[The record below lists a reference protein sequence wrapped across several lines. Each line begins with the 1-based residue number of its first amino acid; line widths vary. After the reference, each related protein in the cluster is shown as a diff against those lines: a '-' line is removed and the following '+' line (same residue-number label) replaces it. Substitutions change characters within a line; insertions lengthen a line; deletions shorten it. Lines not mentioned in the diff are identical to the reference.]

1 MDQSESLDL
10 SQLHLTPDW
19 VKQAPET
26 NKYADYKGEERGG
39 KGGRGRRDGGGRG
52 NFGGGGPGG
61 GGGGQ
66 NRGPRRDGGN
76 RPPGDR
82 DNRGPRGKGPGQ
94 GAPGGRPGGGNDR
107 RGQGAGQGNRPGGDR
122 RGGGG
127 GGPRRGNFRDGRRRD
142 NRDQHRENLPSGIEV
157 RFISGPAGVESL
169 ARQIK
174 ATGRAYSVFDLA
186 KLVLS
191 GRERY
196 AVEFSRTKDAPEGLR
211 FFQCKLDHSLWL
223 SKDEAMRHALSA
235 KGIEDYYTSEDVETE
250 GPKGNFTV
258 VAVCGMS
265 GVLLGPPNH
274 HDYQRDL
281 ARLHQERFPN
291 MHIEGFKR
299 RIRME
304 KDEETIAK
312 WKAEK
317 SKATHYTYQKTEEG
331 ADPVI
336 LKSTEEMERHC
347 RQHHLDDFVA
357 EVEVAR
363 VPGTIPAKSLAAP
376 LLAVLR
382 NELEQQKRFPMNTVK
397 GLCRQLEDQGLKF
410 FKDEDGKK
418 KKTTYVC
425 RSRPRALQGASGLS
439 ERIRKIVGLVR
450 DNPGID
456 YAMVVSSM
464 LPGQKLSTATTNAAK
479 RKSTNQSHAPQQAK
493 AEAPPAQKATA
504 DQPVEA
510 APTPAPATAETS
522 TAPAADAAPVET
534 TAKVTESTPETPTPE
549 PAATTAAQAEAPA
562 ASTEAVEKTTEVADK
577 AAPSPAA
584 AEAAAPEQEKPA
596 QAAPEAAPIDGP
608 SEEEIGILKDL
619 RWLIREG
626 YVVEYSSGAM
636 RLARISPPKKRP
648 AKKKKAKQTGEA
660 AVKPA
665 AVPGSADPSPDGTP
679 SGTKADPPSTAQT
692 PEETAP
698 AETPEKPEPTA
709 PAQQQQQP
717 SPPAP
722 EKPAASAPA
731 EEVKPTPAPAATTP
745 PPPPPPAPAA
755 PTPPAPAPT
764 PAPEPPAEE
773 PTAAPTPPTPPA
785 PTSEPAPD
793 TPPSTPPSSNEEP
806 S

>member
-1 MDQSESLDL
+1 MDNSESLDL

-39 KGGRGRRDGGGRG
+39 RGRHDGGGRG
-52 NFGGGGPGG
+52 NFGGG

-66 NRGPRRDGGN
+66 NRGPRRDGPGGPGGG

-82 DNRGPRGKGPGQ
+82 DRRDNRAPGAKGPGPGPGGPGAREQ
-94 GAPGGRPGGGNDR
+94 GGGGRPGGNDR
-107 RGQGAGQGNRPGGDR
+107 RGPGGGNRPGGPGGPGGGNRQGGGDR
-122 RGGGG
+122 RGGGQFRG
-127 GGPRRGNFRDGRRRD
+127 GRGRD
-142 NRDQHRENLPSGIEV
+142 RDQFREPLLDGIEV
-157 RFISGPAGVESL
+157 RFIPETPGVESL

-186 KLVLS
+186 KLVLG

-196 AVEFSRTKDAPEGLR
+196 AVEFVRTKEAPDSLY
-211 FFQCKLDHSLWL
+211 FFQCKLDQSLWL
-223 SKDEAMRHALSA
+223 SKEEALRHALDA
-235 KGIEDYYTSEDVETE
+235 KGLEEYYLAEDVETE

-258 VAVCGMS
+258 IAVCGMS

-281 ARLHQERFPN
+281 TRLHQERFAN

-317 SKATHYTYQKTEEG
+317 SKETHYTYQKTAEG

-336 LKSTEEMERHC
+336 LKSTAEMERHC
-347 RQHHLDDFVA
+347 REHHLDDFVA
-357 EVEVAR
+357 EAKAAK
-363 VPGTIPAKSLAAP
+363 VPGTIPAKGLAAP
-376 LLAVLR
+376 LLAHLR

-439 ERIRKIVGLVR
+439 DRIRKIVGMVR

-456 YAMVVSSM
+456 YALVVSNM

-479 RKSTNQSHAPQQAK
+479 KSTDARKGQSGKAK
-493 AEAPPAQKATA
+493 AEAKSP
-504 DQPVEA
+504 QPQQRKISEL
-510 APTPAPATAETS
+510 AE
-522 TAPAADAAPVET
+522 P
-534 TAKVTESTPETPTPE
+534 AKVTEPTPETQTAAVSEPETAPTPTPVTASEKTEPTTTPAAVESTPESPAISTPE
-549 PAATTAAQAEAPA
+549 AKTAPAPKPEEVAKPAESHTETATASQSDQAPAAAPDTKQKAEVKTETAAPASQAPASQAPASQAPASETAAEAPI
-562 ASTEAVEKTTEVADK
+562 E
-577 AAPSPAA
+577 
-584 AEAAAPEQEKPA
+584 
-596 QAAPEAAPIDGP
+596 GP
-608 SEEEIGILKDL
+608 SEAEIGILKDL

-636 RLARISPPKKRP
+636 RLARNSPPKKRP
-648 AKKKKAKQTGEA
+648 AKKKKTA
-660 AVKPA
+660 KPA
-665 AVPGSADPSPDGTP
+665 TAEGGKPG
-679 SGTKADPPSTAQT
+679 
-692 PEETAP
+692 
-698 AETPEKPEPTA
+698 
-709 PAQQQQQP
+709 
-717 SPPAP
+717 
-722 EKPAASAPA
+722 
-731 EEVKPTPAPAATTP
+731 
-745 PPPPPPAPAA
+745 APAA
-755 PTPPAPAPT
+755 PSDGTPAKAATSPPAAS
-764 PAPEPPAEE
+764 PPA
-773 PTAAPTPPTPPA
+773 ASPPVASPPVA
-785 PTSEPAPD
+785 S
-793 TPPSTPPSSNEEP
+793 PPVASPPVASPPVASP
-806 S
+806 PVASPPVASPPVASPPVAS